1 MAATFAGNPENFTCE
16 KTVEP
21 AEEVNMEAVN
31 VTTEQP
37 HPGPSPVQDRIGEGH
52 VKSEVK
58 AIGVSSSDGQDK
70 DLGSSVDDI
79 PLIDLS
85 TSSKESLNVEGQG
98 QSVSKHSDASGSPK
112 DNDQISEGDVTSE
125 SEVSVGIES
134 VNEEPSTETGDGNR
148 VDRLAKLAKQIDDF
162 DPSPIFEKKV
172 VPGGVEYTGDIN
184 DDKLVDKLLNDSAD
198 DEQISKINVDKDD
211 KGKGEIT
218 PCEAEEVGDESK
230 EDSPG
235 DDTDEGDIDENSTNA
250 ISNVET
256 PENSEESQQN
266 GDMSASTESEGF
278 QEEKANGENNNPE
291 KPTAAIE
298 ENKATQ
304 NKQDTQKA
312 ETTSPTKTAKSKKK
326 EDKSIE
332 HILKAL
338 SSLQTTEEKLAAL
351 CKKYADLHEEH
362 RVLQSSYK
370 QNQRKLTVTTREKDQ
385 LQAEHTKAVMAKSK
399 LESLCREL
407 QKHNQTIRQESLQR
421 AKEEDEK
428 RKEISQKFQTT
439 IGEIQTQMQE
449 NHERN
454 KQLREE
460 NFELAN
466 KLKKFIEQY
475 EAREKQVEKVIQH
488 RELEQKLADAKLEQ
502 ASAILMEEKGRSQK
516 EKELLILQSTEYMK
530 KMQLKEAELNM
541 YKERYEEFQSTI
553 KKSEE
558 MFSKFKVEMDKMTK
572 RCKKMEKDGAQWKGK
587 WENAN
592 RALLEMAEEKTKYD
606 KERSLLMTKIGKLE
620 SLCRAMQAERQAR
633 KMLDTTENGGTGVQ
647 PETDM
652 AKLGID
658 TTEDDMQ
665 SSLPPLPSDPFPF
678 RTSPVNTGS
687 TPASEERVADSTTGG
702 DNAEDGAENTC
713 GENGPSE
720 GDSDNSCASEQTGV
734 TVIQQTPAVQSE
746 DSSGTNNQSESQI
759 QEITSSDQ
767 SGTSLPQNDQMQN
780 DQSNTAS

>member
-1 MAATFAGNPENFTCE
+1 MSACCGFTDFLGLNSKLDLTGVVCNWKM

-21 AEEVNMEAVN
+21 AEEANMEAVN

-37 HPGPSPVQDRIGEGH
+37 GP
-52 VKSEVK
+52 
-58 AIGVSSSDGQDK
+58 
-70 DLGSSVDDI
+70 
-79 PLIDLS
+79 
-85 TSSKESLNVEGQG
+85 
-98 QSVSKHSDASGSPK
+98 
-112 DNDQISEGDVTSE
+112 
-125 SEVSVGIES
+125 
-134 VNEEPSTETGDGNR
+134 
-148 VDRLAKLAKQIDDF
+148 
-162 DPSPIFEKKV
+162 
-172 VPGGVEYTGDIN
+172 VPGNERI
-184 DDKLVDKLLNDSAD
+184 
-198 DEQISKINVDKDD
+198 
-211 KGKGEIT
+211 
-218 PCEAEEVGDESK
+218 
-230 EDSPG
+230 
-235 DDTDEGDIDENSTNA
+235 
-250 ISNVET
+250 ET
-256 PENSEESQQN
+256 PENGEESQQN
-266 GDMSASTESEGF
+266 GDMSGSTESDGF
-278 QEEKANGENNNPE
+278 QEEKSNGENNNTE
-291 KPTAAIE
+291 KASADKS
-298 ENKATQ
+298 NQ
-304 NKQDTQKA
+304 NKQESQKS
-312 ETTSPTKTAKSKKK
+312 ETASPTKTAKSKKK

-338 SSLQTTEEKLAAL
+338 SSLQSTEEKLAAL

-606 KERSLLMTKIGKLE
+606 KERGLLMTKIGKLE

-633 KMLDTTENGGTGVQ
+633 KMLETEKIAVTS
-647 PETDM
+647 DM
-652 AKLGID
+652 EKLGLD
-658 TTEDDMQ
+658 SPDDDLE

-687 TPASEERVADSTTGG
+687 SSGPASEERVADSTTGENEAG
-702 DNAEDGAENTC
+702 DDA
-713 GENGPSE
+713 GESCE
-720 GDSDNSCASEQTGV
+720 GDSDNSCASEKTGV
-734 TVIQQTPAVQSE
+734 TVIQQTPADQSE
-746 DSSGTNNQSESQI
+746 DSSGANTQSESQI
-759 QEITSSDQ
+759 QEVTSSDQ
-767 SGTSLPQNDQMQN
+767 SGTSLQNDQMQN
-780 DQSNTAS
+780 DQSNAAS